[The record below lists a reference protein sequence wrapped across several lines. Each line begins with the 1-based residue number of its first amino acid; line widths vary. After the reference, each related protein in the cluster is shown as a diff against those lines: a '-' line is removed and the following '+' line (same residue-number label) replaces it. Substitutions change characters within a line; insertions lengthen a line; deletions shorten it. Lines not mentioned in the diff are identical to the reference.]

1 VRPLWLA
8 ACAVPVLLASLTV
21 ATPTTAATRAPADPA
36 VIAEWNTIAT
46 TTLLGDPSQD
56 VPW

>member
-1 VRPLWLA
+1 
-8 ACAVPVLLASLTV
+8 VLLASLTV

-56 VPW
+56 VPGEAE